1 MLKVTATSTDGHTSV
16 RRATDKGVVGII
28 EPGDYWAVE
37 TRRERITH
45 AVIAWYFASEED
57 ARRCVHEVNSGT
69 LLHMGDQRNY
79 DARILRARAFE
90 VPADGAPTPRG
101 KKAVTPY
108 RYCSVHN
115 TALPATGRCDD
126 CS

>member
-16 RRATDKGVVGII
+16 RRATDRSVVGIT
-28 EPGDYWAVE
+28 EPGEYWAVE
-37 TRRERITH
+37 TRRDRITH

-69 LLHMGDQRNY
+69 VLHKGDQRNY
-79 DARILRARAFE
+79 DARIVRARAFE
-90 VPADGAPTPRG
+90 VAGEDSPIPRG
-101 KKAVTPY
+101 KKAVPPA
-108 RYCSVHN
+108 RYCPVHN
-115 TALPATGRCDD
+115 TALPANGRCDD